1 MCDCSVSKWWLC
13 CEIEL
18 LYTMAAMGSG
28 EWKED
33 NQLEQDLRKYIAQ
46 NLKRSEV
53 LDFVKQDFPQDIWN
67 PQRMPS
73 SLWYS
78 LYKL

>member
-1 MCDCSVSKWWLC
+1 MTAQFQNGGCVV
-13 CEIEL
+13 IEF
-18 LYTMAAMGSG
+18 LYTIAAMGSG

-53 LDFVKQDFPQDIWN
+53 LDFVKQDFSEYTWN
-67 PQRMPS
+67 PQWMPS

-78 LYKL
+78 LHKL